1 MTRSIPLRSIFTACL
16 LLCTAH
22 AQLIGSAQYRVAGT
36 VVNAKG
42 GALLPQARV
51 FLTDVKNPKNAQTQ
65 LTTDDGHFAFQVPA
79 GKYVLRG
86 AKRGYISADYNQH
99 EQFSTAI
106 VTGAGVDTEN
116 LILQLAP
123 TALLFGKVLDE
134 NGDPVRHATI
144 TLWREDH
151 STGLSR
157 IARYRNDA
165 TDDQGAYE
173 FTPLDSGNYFL
184 SASARPWYAVH
195 PISTPSPENS
205 EPAPVLVDRSLDVVY
220 PTTYYAGAT
229 ESEEATPIPIRGGDR
244 QELELRLL
252 PVPAVHV
259 ILHATQKPSGETEGN
274 VFPNPVLHKRVFD
287 EIETRQE
294 FETQATAQGEYEII
308 TAPGKYSVQVNGPQ
322 GVQVSEVEL
331 SQEHQELDTSAGE
344 ALSNLVVSVHM
355 LEGAPIPDQLFV
367 GLLDHRGRSV
377 VFQRVNPDGT
387 AQFAQVPPGTYE
399 FTAGSNN
406 QILSVARVTSEG
418 RNTSGHT
425 FKLSAATIGAV
436 DVFVATGSAR
446 VEGLAQQAGKPV
458 AGAMIVLV
466 PKHPDSNRDLFRR
479 DQSDLD
485 GTFTF
490 QAVIPG
496 TYTVIAIADGWDL
509 DWSQPAVIAHYATN
523 GQPLVIPA
531 HLDHSLKLPAPVEVQ
546 PK

>member
-1 MTRSIPLRSIFTACL
+1 MTRSIPLRTIFAASL

-22 AQLIGSAQYRVAGT
+22 AQLDPSASYRVAGT
-36 VVNAKG
+36 VINAKG
-42 GALLPQARV
+42 GAPLPQARV

-65 LTTDDGHFAFQVPA
+65 LTTDDGHFAFQVSA

-123 TALLFGKVLDE
+123 TAILFGKILDE
-134 NGDPVRHATI
+134 NGDPVRSATV

-157 IARYRNDA
+157 IARYRNDV

-173 FTPLDSGNYFL
+173 FSALDSGSYFL

-195 PISTPSPENS
+195 PSPIATPENS
-205 EPAPVLVDRSLDVVY
+205 EPPLLVDRSLDVVY

-229 ESEEATPIPIRGGDR
+229 ESEDATPIPIRGGDR

-252 PVPAVHV
+252 PLPAVHLT
-259 ILHATQKPSGETEGN
+259 LHTPQKSSGEAEGN

-287 EIETRQE
+287 EIEARGDA
-294 FETQATAQGEYEII
+294 ETQMTAKGEYEII
-308 TAPGKYSVQVNGPQ
+308 TAPGKYSIQINGPQ

-344 ALSNLVVSVHM
+344 TLSNMVVSVHM
-355 LEGAPIPDQLFV
+355 LEGAPIPEQLFV
-367 GLLDHRGRSV
+367 GLLDHRGRGV
-377 VFQRVNPDGT
+377 VFQRVNPNGN
-387 AQFAQVPPGTYE
+387 AEFLQIPPGTYE
-399 FTAGSNN
+399 FSVGSTR
-406 QILSVARVTSEG
+406 QILSVVRVTSEG
-418 RNTSGHT
+418 HNTSGRT
-425 FKLSAATIGAV
+425 FKLSPATIGAV
-436 DVFVATGSAR
+436 DVFVATGSAQ
-446 VEGLAQQAGKPV
+446 VEGLAQQGGKPV

-466 PKHPDSNRDLFRR
+466 PKHPESNRDLFRR

-490 QAVIPG
+490 RAVIPG

-509 DWSQPAVIAHYATN
+509 DWSQAAVIAHYATK

-531 HLDHSLKLPAPVEVQ
+531 HSDHSLKLPAPVEVQ